1 MSIGTRYPEAGFD
14 VQAVHRAR
22 ELIRQIP
29 DPEIPVISIE
39 ELGILRSVV
48 WNEVDEVIDVTIT
61 PTYNGCPAM
70 GQIEDDIRTA
80 LDREGIGAF
89 RLRTVLA
96 PAWTTDWMS
105 TEAKAKLAAYGIA
118 PPRGDAPHGV
128 AAQSN
133 VVQLRPKPSRVVVP
147 CPQCGSHQTTETSP
161 FGSTACKALY
171 RCLSCMEPFD
181 YFKPY

>member
-1 MSIGTRYPEAGFD
+1 MAIETRYPQAGFD

-48 WNEVDEVIDVTIT
+48 WNEADQVIDVTIT

-80 LDREGIGAF
+80 LDREGVGPF
-89 RLRTVLA
+89 RLVTVLA

-118 PPRGDAPHGV
+118 PPRGDAPH
-128 AAQSN
+128 AQRPPTN
-133 VVQLRPKPSRVVVP
+133 VVQLRPKPGRVVVP

-161 FGSTACKALY
+161 FGSTACKSLY